1 MNASIVVYED
11 NGWQKLLPLVYIRA
25 VFQLVCGMGNLLGRV
40 RSLAG
45 EHDVQAWCRAG
56 LAQAVAEQTDLR
68 TNVPQSGPTL
78 FLNGRGL
85 WHRLPDIAA
94 SEASWVGLSGPRREI
109 ACVFAVPDLAAR
121 LSPAVLLDET
131 QSRAT
136 LAGVPRRELSD
147 SHVRIFDWPWE
158 IVLTNQDALV
168 ADWQRTVAGRS
179 AIRGAIAEGS
189 YLLGRESIHIGEG
202 TRIKPCVVI
211 DAEDG
216 PVWIGRNV
224 KILPHSYVEGPA
236 FIGDG
241 CLLQPGSVVH
251 AGTTIGPRS
260 KVGGEIEASIIQ
272 GFSNKQHDG
281 FLGHSYV
288 GSWVNIAADCINSDL
303 KNTYGTIRVP
313 VNGREVETGEMFVG
327 MFVGDYSK
335 AGINV
340 SFPTGAVIGFSSSVF
355 ASRSP
360 KFVPSFA
367 WLDGEAVTRY
377 DEERGLAIAAKV
389 MARRDRVMTPAEKS
403 AFMAVRQLALAIE
416 HEPQRSLDVRVG
428 GDSTRR

>member
-25 VFQLVCGMGNLLGRV
+25 VFQLVCGMGDLLRRV
-40 RSLAG
+40 RSLA
-45 EHDVQAWCRAG
+45 EETVQPWCRAG
-56 LAQAVAEQTDLR
+56 LAEVVAEQTGLQA
-68 TNVPQSGPTL
+68 NAAQSGPTL

-85 WHRLPDIAA
+85 WHRFPEILPH
-94 SEASWVGLSGPRREI
+94 EGSWVGLAGPRREI
-109 ACVFAVPDLAAR
+109 ACIFAAPDLAAR

-131 QSRAT
+131 RSRAV
-136 LAGVPRRELSD
+136 LAGIPRRELDD
-147 SHVRIFDWPWE
+147 SHVRILAWPWE
-158 IVLTNQDALV
+158 IVLTNEDALV
-168 ADWQRTVAGRS
+168 ADWHRIVAGRS
-179 AIRGAIAEGS
+179 EIKGAIAEGS
-189 YLLGRESIHIGEG
+189 YLLARESIHIGEG

-313 VNGREVETGEMFVG
+313 INGREVETGEMFVG
-327 MFVGDYSK
+327 MLVGDYSK

-367 WLDGEAVTRY
+367 WLDGETVTRY
-377 DEERGLAIAAKV
+377 DEERGLAIAEKV

-416 HEPQRSLDVRVG
+416 HQPQRSLERPG
-428 GDSTRR
+428 GS